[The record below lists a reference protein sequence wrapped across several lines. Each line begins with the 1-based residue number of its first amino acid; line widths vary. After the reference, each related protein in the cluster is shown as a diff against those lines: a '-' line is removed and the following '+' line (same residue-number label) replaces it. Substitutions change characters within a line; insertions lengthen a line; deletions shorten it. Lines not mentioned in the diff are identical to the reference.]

1 MPYRYV
7 GRCNGSLND
16 LDERYERISHLTVKP
31 MRYYLLCMLKVVSIA
46 VDRFL
51 HPSSRD
57 PPETELLV
65 TWDVGQLTSGVS
77 SSSNM
82 QRVSCAR
89 TLAGS

>member
-57 PPETELLV
+57 PPETEL
-65 TWDVGQLTSGVS
+65 SY
-77 SSSNM
+77 SNLGRWAAHKRCVFIM
-82 QRVSCAR
+82 
-89 TLAGS
+89 